1 MNYKNI
7 NLVSE
12 SGLTQKHLIHGD
24 EELFQRELETIFAR
38 NWLFLTHD
46 SLIPSPGDYVT
57 AKMGVD
63 EVIVSRQNDG
73 SIRAFLNVCR
83 HRGKTLVHAEAGNAK
98 GFVCSYHG
106 WGFGANGELQSV
118 PFEKELYGEA
128 LDKKCMGLK
137 EVARVE
143 SFHGFIYGCF
153 DEEAPSLKDYMGDA
167 GWYLEPMFKHS
178 GGLELIGPP
187 GKVIIKANW
196 KAPAENFVGDAYHVG
211 WTHAASL
218 RTGQSV
224 FSSLAGNAALPPEGA
239 GLQMTSKYGSG
250 MGVLWDGYSGVH
262 SADLVPELM
271 AFGGAK
277 QERLNKEIGEVRAR
291 IYRSH
296 LNGTVFPNNSFLT
309 CSGVFKVWHPI
320 DANTTEVWT
329 YAMVEKD
336 MPEDLKRRLVDA
348 VQRTFGPAGFWE
360 SDDNDNME
368 TESQNAK
375 KYQSRDGDLVSNLGF
390 GGDVYGDEVYPGI
403 VGKSAIGETSYRGF
417 YRAYGAH
424 ISSSSW
430 AEFEDVS
437 KNWHTELAKTTDR

>member
-1 MNYKNI
+1 MSYQ

-12 SGLTQKHLIHGD
+12 AGLTQKHLIHGD
-24 EELFQRELETIFAR
+24 KELFQHEMKTIFAR

-73 SIRAFLNVCR
+73 SVRAFLNVCR

-106 WGFGANGELQSV
+106 WGFGSNGELQSV
-118 PFEKELYGEA
+118 PFEKELYGDA
-128 LDKKCMGLK
+128 IKKKCLGLK
-137 EVARVE
+137 EVPRIE

-153 DEEAPSLKDYMGDA
+153 DAEAPPLIDYLGDA
-167 GWYLEPMFKHS
+167 AWYLEPIFKHS
-178 GGLELIGPP
+178 GGLELVGPP
-187 GKVIIKANW
+187 GKVVIKANW

-211 WTHAASL
+211 WTHASSL
-218 RTGQSV
+218 RSGQSI
-224 FSSLAGNAALPPEGA
+224 FTPLAGNAMLPPEGA

-250 MGVLWDGYSGVH
+250 MGVLWDAYSGVH
-262 SADLVPELM
+262 SADLVPEMM

-277 QERLNKEIGEVRAR
+277 QEKLAKEIGDVRAR

-296 LNGTVFPNNSFLT
+296 LNCTVFPNNSILT
-309 CSGVFKVWHPI
+309 CSGVFKVWNPI
-320 DANTTEVWT
+320 DENTTEVWT
-329 YAMVEKD
+329 YAIVEKD
-336 MPEDLKRRLVDA
+336 MPEDLKRRLADA

-375 KYQSRDGDLVSNLGF
+375 KYQSSNSDLIANLGF
-390 GGDVYGDEVYPGI
+390 GKDVYGDECYPGV

-417 YRAYGAH
+417 YRAYQAH
-424 ISSSSW
+424 ISSSNW
-430 AEFEDVS
+430 AEFENTS
-437 KNWHTELAKTTDR
+437 RNWHTELTKTTDR

>member
-1 MNYKNI
+1 MDNKN
-7 NLVSE
+7 NLIVSE
-12 SGLTQKHLIHGD
+12 SGLTQKHMMHGD
-24 EELFQRELETIFAR
+24 KEIFQRELETVFAR

-73 SIRAFLNVCR
+73 SVRAFLNVCR
-83 HRGKTLVHAEAGNAK
+83 HRGKTLVHSEAGNAK

-106 WGFGANGELQSV
+106 WGFGYNGELQGV
-118 PFEKELYGEA
+118 PFEKELYGDV
-128 LDKKCMGLK
+128 LDKKCFGLR

-153 DEEAPSLKDYMGDA
+153 DADAPPLKDYLGDA
-167 GWYLEPMFKHS
+167 AWYLEPMFAHS
-178 GGLELIGPP
+178 GGLELVGPP
-187 GKVIIKANW
+187 GKVVIKANW

-211 WTHAASL
+211 WTHASSL
-218 RTGQSV
+218 RTGKSV
-224 FSSLAGNAALPPEGA
+224 FTSLAGNAMLPPEGA

-262 SADLVPELM
+262 GEELVPELM

-277 QERLNKEIGEVRAR
+277 QERLKKDIGEIRAR

-296 LNGTVFPNNSFLT
+296 LNCTIFPNNSILT
-309 CSGVFKVWHPI
+309 CSGVFKVWNPI
-320 DANTTEVWT
+320 DENTTEVWT
-329 YAMVEKD
+329 YAIVEKD
-336 MPEDLKRRLVDA
+336 MPEDLKQRFVDS
-348 VQRTFGPAGFWE
+348 VHRTFGTAGYFE

-368 TESQNAK
+368 TESQNAS
-375 KYQSRDGDLVSNLGF
+375 KYQTGKYDIVSNLGY
-390 GGDVYGDEVYPGI
+390 GGDVYGDEKYPGV

-424 ISSSSW
+424 LRSSNW
-430 AEFEDVS
+430 AEFEKIS
-437 KNWHTELAKTTDR
+437 KDWHAELTKTTDR

>member
-1 MNYKNI
+1 MKYQ

-24 EELFQRELETIFAR
+24 SDLFQHELKTVFAR
-38 NWLFLTHD
+38 SWLFLTHD
-46 SLIPSPGDYVT
+46 SLIPASGDYVL
-57 AKMGVD
+57 AKMGTD

-83 HRGKTLVHAEAGNAK
+83 HRGKTLVNSEAGNAK

-106 WGFGANGELQSV
+106 WGFGHSGELQSV
-118 PFEKELYGEA
+118 PFEKDLYGAE
-128 LDKKCMGLK
+128 LDKKCLGLK
-137 EVARVE
+137 AVPRIE
-143 SFHGFIYGCF
+143 SFHGFIYGCW
-153 DEEAPSLKDYMGDA
+153 DKEAPNLSEYLGDA
-167 GWYLEPMFKHS
+167 AWYLEPMFKYS

-187 GKVIIKANW
+187 GKVVIKANW

-211 WTHAASL
+211 WTHASSL
-218 RTGQSV
+218 RVGQSI
-224 FSSLAGNAALPPEGA
+224 FSSLAGNAMLPPEGA
-239 GLQMTSKYGSG
+239 GLQITSKYGSG
-250 MGVLWDGYSGVH
+250 MGLLWDGYSGVH
-262 SADLVPELM
+262 SSDLVSDMM
-271 AFGGAK
+271 AFASAK
-277 QERLNKEIGEVRAR
+277 QEKLANEIGEIRAR

-296 LNGTVFPNNSFLT
+296 LNCTVFPNNSMLT

-320 DANTTEVWT
+320 DENTTEVWT
-329 YAMVEKD
+329 YACVEKD
-336 MPEDLKRRLVDA
+336 MPKELKQRLADA

-375 KYQSRDGDLVSNLGF
+375 KYQSGNAELISNLGF
-390 GGDVYGDEVYPGI
+390 GRDVYGDESYPGV

-417 YRAYGAH
+417 YRAYQAQ

-430 AEFEDVS
+430 AEVNDKS
-437 KNWHTELAKTTDR
+437 NNWHAELTKPASV